1 MQKPRVQEMIGAHTL
16 VCLFTDVLY
25 PWHGAILN
33 TEKYSTEA
41 ALREFSM
48 ILMIYFILISY
59 RISETGES
67 KGKFRIVDLGHNYL
81 GKFCYL
87 Q

>member
-1 MQKPRVQEMIGAHTL
+1 MIAAHTL

-25 PWHGAILN
+25 PWGN
-33 TEKYSTEA
+33 TKYRKYSAEA

-48 ILMIYFILISY
+48 SLIIYFVLISY

-67 KGKFRIVDLGHNYL
+67 KENAGVST
-81 GKFCYL
+81 
-87 Q
+87 